1 LLQQFLLAAR
11 LRQRL
16 IARAQRPQGA
26 IQTPQLFLIALSDED
41 PLSPEDETM
50 EEENEDEDELT
61 DPGADTDADT
71 KEDGSRDA
79 AVEAFSPQSAATS
92 SAPRDWST

>member
-1 LLQQFLLAAR
+1 L
-11 LRQRL
+11 
-16 IARAQRPQGA
+16 
-26 IQTPQLFLIALSDED
+26 LIALSDED

-50 EEENEDEDELT
+50 EEENEDEEEDEDELT
-61 DPGADTDADT
+61 DTDADT

-79 AVEAFSPQSAATS
+79 AVEAFSPPSAATS